1 MAKPIR
7 TWHNARAIVTGA
19 SSGIGAALAATLAA
33 AGARLVLTGRNV
45 AALDRVAAACAAASE
60 VETVVGDLTAAEVQ
74 EALVAR
80 AVEVYGGLDL
90 LVHNAGVSMNAR
102 FAEMSEEVL
111 REIFEIDFFAPAAL
125 TRLAIPELI
134 RSRGAIVV
142 ISSVVGLVGT
152 PTRSAYAAAKH
163 ALHGLFDAIRVE
175 LRPAGVTVTVVC
187 PGFVATPI
195 RERALRGDGTPQGFD
210 DATGR
215 RMLSPERVAHLTLRA
230 AARGQRRVLL
240 GAETRL
246 ARVLSLVAPNLLDAL
261 LARARR

>member
-1 MAKPIR
+1 
-7 TWHNARAIVTGA
+7 
-19 SSGIGAALAATLAA
+19 
-33 AGARLVLTGRNV
+33 
-45 AALDRVAAACAAASE
+45 
-60 VETVVGDLTAAEVQ
+60 
-74 EALVAR
+74 
-80 AVEVYGGLDL
+80 
-90 LVHNAGVSMNAR
+90 
-102 FAEMSEEVL
+102 
-111 REIFEIDFFAPAAL
+111 
-125 TRLAIPELI
+125 
-134 RSRGAIVV
+134 
-142 ISSVVGLVGT
+142 
-152 PTRSAYAAAKH
+152 
-163 ALHGLFDAIRVE
+163 LFDAIRVE